1 MDLHFGIFLQQEAK
15 TKQNFLVTVDFWQNY
30 MHYTEIVG
38 KKENF
43 ARQVQ
48 GNEIKQVQ
56 NNSCFLVFTVKYSQ
70 ENFMSS

>member
-38 KKENF
+38 KKKTL
-43 ARQVQ
+43 Q
-48 GNEIKQVQ
+48 GRFRVMRLNKFKTIPV
-56 NNSCFLVFTVKYSQ
+56 FLF
-70 ENFMSS
+70 